1 MNRRTNT
8 ERQGMCAK
16 AVLIAMTSIMMTS
29 FAASAAEPYQ
39 AKVGDQ
45 MVTSVTRPVTRGIG
59 LGREDLLQAARTSRP
74 LQSVP
79 PNALPDIPSGKRSA
93 EPLKRRPSFR
103 HPFSKASPAW
113 RTKADMTARLSDVR
127 FRRSSAMPENVCP
140 NTPCDRPIVRRLESP
155 ALFAFH

>member
-1 MNRRTNT
+1 
-8 ERQGMCAK
+8 
-16 AVLIAMTSIMMTS
+16 MTS

-93 EPLKRRPSFR
+93 EPLKRRPSLG
-103 HPFSKASPAW
+103 HPSAKLQQSFAGMASFW
-113 RTKADMTARLSDVR
+113 HKTDIQMHSAD
-127 FRRSSAMPENVCP
+127 VC
-140 NTPCDRPIVRRLESP
+140 
-155 ALFAFH
+155 FWG

>member
-1 MNRRTNT
+1 
-8 ERQGMCAK
+8 MCART
-16 AVLIAMTSIMMTS
+16 VLIATTSIMMTS

-79 PNALPDIPSGKRSA
+79 PNALPDIPSGNSA
-93 EPLKRRPSFR
+93 PPNPSNDDRR
-103 HPFSKASPAW
+103 
-113 RTKADMTARLSDVR
+113 
-127 FRRSSAMPENVCP
+127 
-140 NTPCDRPIVRRLESP
+140 
-155 ALFAFH
+155 